1 MIADLGY
8 NRPTHMVMAC
18 PKPPALAGQPPD
30 QQEARNDEERRAL
43 VACFALGA
51 IGALAV
57 KSEPMRWSSLIARA
71 CDRLSKNVDNK
82 GDTVLVAMAR
92 ISRVSV
98 EAYNILQSIQDDPE
112 SAPHAVH
119 QIKALR
125 IMLDV
130 VKGGL
135 TPDQLQNCMVLNYF
149 HAVEVHIYEPA
160 LYGIPPR
167 SSSVAVDFQRIEC
180 FTACLQ
186 ACKASLD
193 NYIAIPSLTMN
204 MPQVL
209 AFSNTSQVLYSLS
222 VLDCAGWDRFAAR
235 ASVDVLWY
243 FDQVVVKFE
252 EACRQLTKEYG
263 SEENVF
269 SLAGGHE
276 GLRSLSATW
285 RESLEH
291 ATGARLDFEGGLV
304 GVGDAWTMN
313 ADMWFTNVWGDVQ
326 F

>member
-18 PKPPALAGQPPD
+18 PKPPVLVGQPPD

-43 VACFALGA
+43 IACFALGA
-51 IGALAV
+51 IAALSV

-82 GDTVLVAMAR
+82 GDMVLVAMAR

-98 EAYNILQSIQDDPE
+98 EAYNTLQSLQDDLD
-112 SAPHAVH
+112 SAPHAIH

-135 TPDQLQNCMVLNYF
+135 TQEQLRNCMVLCYL
-149 HAVEVHIYEPA
+149 HAVEVQIFEPA
-160 LYGIPPR
+160 LYGLPPR
-167 SSSVAVDFQRIEC
+167 TSTAPLDYQRIEC
-180 FTACLQ
+180 FTGCLQ

-193 NYIAIPSLTMN
+193 NYLTIPSLTMN

-222 VLDCAGWDRFAAR
+222 VVDCVGWDRFAAR
-235 ASVDVLWY
+235 GTADVLWY
-243 FDQVVVKFE
+243 FDQVVIKFE
-252 EACRQLTKEYG
+252 EACRQLSEENG

-276 GLRSLSATW
+276 GLRALSMSW
-285 RESLEH
+285 RESLEN
-291 ATGARLDFEGGLV
+291 ATGARLDFDGGLV